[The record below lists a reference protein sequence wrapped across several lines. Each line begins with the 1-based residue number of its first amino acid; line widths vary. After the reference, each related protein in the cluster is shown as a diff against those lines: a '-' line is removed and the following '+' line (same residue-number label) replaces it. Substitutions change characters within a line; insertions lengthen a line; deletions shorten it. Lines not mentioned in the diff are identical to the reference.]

1 MNMRDYTL
9 ADIKAGLDILSNF
22 ENGNITMNKVD
33 SDVIRNK
40 KNELFTEALTRM
52 DVIKKDTS
60 DTWED

>member
-1 MNMRDYTL
+1 MRDYTL